1 MDYSIAPRAG
11 LRRYVTTSGSDTSGL
26 NQQNQNSM
34 AAWAAIIP
42 AAASLVGSA
51 INTLT
56 GKANR
61 DLQRETNQQNFQN
74 MVYQNNWNREQWNL
88 ENEYNSPAAQSQRLR
103 EAGINPNMVFGNGSV
118 SEAGSLQSAPVNAA
132 VAPQMPYVG
141 ADIANGVYTG
151 INAYNQAQLINA
163 QTDEIRERTSGQSIQ
178 NQLDRMMLYAKV
190 DALDIDN
197 KYKSKLFDLLDKTF
211 DFEVAYKKGQV
222 RNQDENTNYIIQQT
236 TYLKAR
242 QKMEEDKNKS
252 DIALN
257 DAQIDYLAEWLS
269 LHREEVDIA
278 WENAKTYSGEVQY
291 RKGKFGEELVHMLN
305 QDELALKQVGISEDL
320 STSQKFKN
328 YFGGIAETAIGFGL
342 GSISKASKPF
352 GMVVRGFRQ

>member
-1 MDYSIAPRAG
+1 MDFSIAPRAG

-26 NQQNQNSM
+26 NQQNQSSM

-88 ENEYNSPAAQSQRLR
+88 ENKYNSPAAQSQRLR

-151 INAYNQAQLINA
+151 INAYNQSQLINA
-163 QTDEIRERTSGQSIQ
+163 QTKEITERAHGLAIQNELDYATLINKIESSGYDTQTKKRLYHILDATMQDKIAVEHGNVVKQQAETQNIIQHTASMKIHSDVERDLAKSNIKLNDKQYQVLSSTIQKISHEIALIDAQKNMTDEQKLEVIEKRTSLILDNEMKGIDNNIK
-178 NQLDRMMLYAKV
+178 NQLKDTIINSEKATY
-190 DALDIDN
+190 N
-197 KYKSKLFDLLDKTF
+197 KKLLDTF
-211 DFEVAYKKGQV
+211 TSPSSGLTPWL
-222 RNQDENTNYIIQQT
+222 RMENR
-236 TYLKAR
+236 YL
-242 QKMEEDKNKS
+242 
-252 DIALN
+252 
-257 DAQIDYLAEWLS
+257 
-269 LHREEVDIA
+269 
-278 WENAKTYSGEVQY
+278 
-291 RKGKFGEELVHMLN
+291 
-305 QDELALKQVGISEDL
+305 
-320 STSQKFKN
+320 
-328 YFGGIAETAIGFGL
+328 GF
-342 GSISKASKPF
+342 
-352 GMVVRGFRQ
+352 